1 MVSLAIAALSFL
13 NFEAVSMSRH
23 TGGLPMKKTCRILL
37 ALCLGLVLAGCAA
50 MAPVPEGSQPMGTYQ
65 GLMWG
70 GIEGPI
76 QVTLFQTPKGDIVF
90 SGQYVDSSNGGVGH
104 FRGAVFGNAMEGKID
119 FALGDI
125 SGQLSPDSSQM
136 SGLLKFAQY
145 HSNWSA
151 TLQ

>member
-1 MVSLAIAALSFL
+1 
-13 NFEAVSMSRH
+13 
-23 TGGLPMKKTCRILL
+23 MKRTCRILL
-37 ALCLGLVLAGCAA
+37 ALCLGLTLAGCAA
-50 MAPVPEGSQPMGTYQ
+50 MAPVPEGSQPMGSYQ

-76 QVTLFQTPKGDIVF
+76 QVTLYQTPKGDIVF

-104 FRGAVFGNAMEGKID
+104 FRGTVLGNAMEGKID

>member
-1 MVSLAIAALSFL
+1 
-13 NFEAVSMSRH
+13 
-23 TGGLPMKKTCRILL
+23 MKKTCRIMLP
-37 ALCLGLVLAGCAA
+37 LCLGLMLAGCTA

-76 QVTLFQTPKGDIVF
+76 QLTLFQTPKGDIVF
-90 SGQYVDSSNGGVGH
+90 SGQYVDSGNGGVGH
-104 FRGAVFGNAMEGKID
+104 FRGTVLGNAIGGKID

-125 SGQLSPDSSQM
+125 SGQLSADGSRM

-145 HSNWSA
+145 QSNWSA